1 LETPGQQIRQL
12 GEVDRRAPRLVFGQP
27 IVDAAGGLKHL

>member
-12 GEVDRRAPRLVFGQP
+12 GEVDRREPRLVFGQP
-27 IVDAAGGLKHL
+27 IVDAAGQVA